1 MSQEWQGRAILHC
14 DVNNFYAS
22 VEMVLNPELQGKAV
36 AVCGDPDKRRGI
48 VLAKSNI
55 AKSAGVKT
63 GDPVWQALQKC
74 GDLILVPPTYKKYT
88 EYSRIIYGI
97 YTEFTSEVES
107 FGLDE
112 CWLDVTHCKK
122 LFGSPVEIAEKIKKT
137 VNERTGLTISIGV
150 SFTKVF
156 AKLGSDLKKPDAISV
171 ISIENFKQVAW
182 RLPVQ
187 EMLYVGR
194 STQKTLNAV
203 SVKTIGDLAHTE
215 ASYLQ
220 KLFGKVGL
228 KLYEYSNGIDT
239 EEVKCYTD
247 VHIPDSIGNGTTTP
261 QDITNIGDASS
272 VIFAL
277 CEMIGFRLR
286 QYNMLAGGVSLSM
299 RNVELYTFSRQ
310 MIINPTCSAYEIA
323 TKALHLLQKNY
334 DFKYMLP
341 LRSLSV
347 GTHKLV
353 KSGGFV
359 QTSMFEEQSH
369 KNEDLE
375 ASVDRLRSKYGY
387 GVLRRGVTVDTV
399 FSCDDRE
406 AEDDFLPFDKNM
418 KNFNEDDK

>member
-1 MSQEWQGRAILHC
+1 MRSEWQGRAILHC

-22 VEMVLNPELQGKAV
+22 VEMAENPELQGKAV

-48 VLAKSNI
+48 VLAKSNL

-63 GDPVWQALQKC
+63 GEPVWQALRKC
-74 GDLILVPPTYKKYT
+74 GDLIIVPPTYKKYT

-112 CWLDVTHCKK
+112 CWLDVTNCQK
-122 LFGSPVEIAEKIKKT
+122 LFGHPEDIAEKIKTT
-137 VNERTGLTISIGV
+137 VRERTGLTISIGV

-171 ISIENFKQVAW
+171 ISKQNFHTVAW

-194 STQKTLNAV
+194 STQKTLNALNI
-203 SVKTIGDLAHTE
+203 KTIGDLAHTE
-215 ASYLQ
+215 CQFLQ
-220 KLFGKVGL
+220 QKFGKVGI
-228 KLYEYSNGIDT
+228 KLYEYANGIDT
-239 EEVKCYTD
+239 EQVKLYTD
-247 VHIPDSIGNGTTTP
+247 VHIPDSIGNGTTTS
-261 QDITNIGDASS
+261 QDITNLEEASS

-286 QYNMLAGGVSLSM
+286 QYGMIAGGVSLSM
-299 RNVELYTFSRQ
+299 RNVELYSTTRQ
-310 MIINPTCSAYEIA
+310 TSINPTCSAYEIA
-323 TKALHLLQKNY
+323 ETAIGILKKHY

-353 KSGGFV
+353 KAGGYV
-359 QTSMFEEQSH
+359 QTSMFEEQTH
-369 KNEDLE
+369 KNEELE
-375 ASVDRLRSKYGY
+375 TSIDKLRQKYGY
-387 GVLRRGVTVDTV
+387 GVLRRGITTVDSV
-399 FSCDDRE
+399 FRCDDRE
-406 AEDDFLPFDKNM
+406 ADDDFLPFNKNI
-418 KNFNEDDK
+418 KNLNED